1 MQKENNL
8 TVGQWCDH
16 WFTANRHKWNSNT
29 EGGYRNLIYSHIIP
43 SIGSVALSDLTKQT
57 ITDFYDSLRCQ
68 GLSARSVWCVHLL
81 LRRCL
86 DEAAREQFIP
96 YNPVRLCQESKA
108 EGYKAAPLRLGQLQR
123 YLNAAEQLG
132 VLPLIYTGLSSG
144 LRQCELITLSWADFH
159 VRYGYI
165 LKGQR
170 LLTLNEKVAY
180 LYLSDDVEVRNI
192 RLGLNWIYTT
202 AVNGSSCAMY
212 RLAKECLKGE
222 HIKKNTASAL
232 EWFTRSA
239 EGGNP
244 YAQYMLGKLY
254 LAGREVLH
262 DEDRGVYWLT
272 KSAEQDNQYAQYLL
286 NHLEENRPPSAMLAV
301 TRLLHHMSR
310 VFRDNSVP
318 KSRPGGIQ
326 IDRKRLKK
334 LQEKRMAL
342 GHKPDDHEEQWPDM
356 TM

>member
-43 SIGSVALSDLTKQT
+43 RIGSVALSDLTKQT

-108 EGYKAAPLRLGQLQR
+108 EGCKAAPLRLGQLQR

-144 LRQCELITLSWADFH
+144 LRQCELITLSWAGFH
-159 VRYGYI
+159 VRYKYI
-165 LKGQR
+165 LRGQH
-170 LLTLNEKVAY
+170 LLTLNEKAAHLLEQIPETGSPYVFLNAKTDVPYQFHEFYYMHKKILKQAKLPWVA
-180 LYLSDDVEVRNI
+180 
-192 RLGLNWIYTT
+192 
-202 AVNGSSCAMY
+202 
-212 RLAKECLKGE
+212 
-222 HIKKNTASAL
+222 
-232 EWFTRSA
+232 
-239 EGGNP
+239 
-244 YAQYMLGKLY
+244 
-254 LAGREVLH
+254 
-262 DEDRGVYWLT
+262 
-272 KSAEQDNQYAQYLL
+272 
-286 NHLEENRPPSAMLAV
+286 
-301 TRLLHHMSR
+301 
-310 VFRDNSVP
+310 FRDLQRQCMEV
-318 KSRPGGIQ
+318 GI
-326 IDRKRLKK
+326 
-334 LQEKRMAL
+334 
-342 GHKPDDHEEQWPDM
+342 
-356 TM
+356 